1 MRVNQVYFS
10 RGFQTFINTF
20 SFVMFICCM
29 ILTILLPLPYF
40 GESPGG
46 ISLQPN
52 PDLAPPIIALCVI
65 VPFLCGIIFYL
76 IFRITYKKSIQE
88 VKNEF
93 QENVSFNLID
103 SETVF
108 KWENQL
114 EEFTANKALKKA
126 ETEKRKQEN
135 FLKIEKMKEK
145 IIKEIAELERIKNET
160 AQSKQSNTHS
170 KEKNMV

>member
-1 MRVNQVYFS
+1 MRVNQVYYS
-10 RGFQTFINTF
+10 KAFQTFINTF

-29 ILTILLPLPYF
+29 LLTILLPLPYR
-40 GESPGG
+40 GEQPGG

-52 PDLAPPIIALCVI
+52 PQLAPPIIALCVMI
-65 VPFLCGIIFYL
+65 PFLCGIIFYL
-76 IFRITYKKSIQE
+76 IFRITYRKSIQE
-88 VKNEF
+88 VKSEF

-103 SETVF
+103 SETIF

-114 EEFTANKALKKA
+114 EEFTASKALKKA
-126 ETEKRKQEN
+126 ETEKKRQEN

-145 IIKEIAELERIKNET
+145 IIKEIAELEKIKNET
-160 AQSKQSNTHS
+160 AQSNTNP

>member
-10 RGFQTFINTF
+10 KGFQTFINTF
-20 SFVMFICCM
+20 SFIMFVCCM
-29 ILTILLPLPYF
+29 LLTILLPLPYY
-40 GESPGG
+40 GEKPGG

-52 PDLAPPIIALCVI
+52 PDLAPPIIALCVM
-65 VPFLCGIIFYL
+65 VPFLVGIIFYL

-103 SETVF
+103 SETIF
-108 KWENQL
+108 KWETQL

-126 ETEKRKQEN
+126 ETEKKKQEN

-145 IIKEIAELERIKNET
+145 IVKEIAELERIKNET
-160 AQSKQSNTHS
+160 ANTNS